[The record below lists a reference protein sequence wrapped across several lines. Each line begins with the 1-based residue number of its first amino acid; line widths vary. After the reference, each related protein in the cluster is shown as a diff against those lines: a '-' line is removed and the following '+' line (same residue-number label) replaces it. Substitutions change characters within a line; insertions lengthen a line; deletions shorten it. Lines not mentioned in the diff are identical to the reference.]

1 MLISAVK
8 LLCVALTF
16 DPSLI
21 NGQAEHFRH
30 FFMPFDSLFGLV
42 MGAGTFALISF
53 CLIFGVLL

>member
-21 NGQAEHFRH
+21 YGQAAHFRH
-30 FFMPFDSLFGLV
+30 FFMPFDSLLGLV
-42 MGAGTFALISF
+42 MGAGTFALISS
-53 CLIFGVLL
+53 V

>member
-21 NGQAEHFRH
+21 NGQAAHFKR

-42 MGAGTFALISF
+42 MGAGTLAPRLQS
-53 CLIFGVLL
+53 